1 MAKENGAPKDEETI
15 SISRADLQE
24 LLTNAMANAAK
35 IAAEAGNAA
44 RDHRRDDVDFLAT
57 IMAKPSE
64 ERETALIA
72 YLSSLSPQ
80 QREARETSIRDAYAN
95 IAKTADPSQ
104 GRPGE
109 LAVLGKDNAGAPV
122 YGKVRTTRDWVL
134 KNYPQVDVY
143 VTVPPRGGVTIRGVN
158 FVLER
163 GINHVPS
170 IVAELY
176 AWWAET
182 QERIERSYPPLTA
195 AESENMNTQLARGAR
210 QVISR
215 VHQVGVGILPQEVI
229 AEPAR
234 TE

>member
-1 MAKENGAPKDEETI
+1 MPKNDGAPADDQITI
-15 SISRADLQE
+15 SKSDLQE

-44 RDHRRDDVDFLAT
+44 RDHRRDDVEFLT
-57 IMAKPSE
+57 SIHSKPVE
-64 ERETALIA
+64 EREMALLA

-80 QREARETSIRDAYAN
+80 QREAREQSIRDAYAN
-95 IAKTADPSQ
+95 IAKTADPSR

-109 LAVLGKDNAGAPV
+109 YVMMGKDNAGAPV
-122 YGKVRTTRDWVL
+122 LSKVRTTREWVMA
-134 KNYPQVDVY
+134 NYPMVDVF
-143 VTVPPRGGVTIRGVN
+143 VTVPPKGGVTVKGAHFN
-158 FVLER
+158 LER

-176 AWWAET
+176 AWWADT
-182 QERIERSYPPLTA
+182 QDRIERSYPPLTA
-195 AESENMNTQLARGAR
+195 GEQDQMNQQLARGAR

-215 VHQVGVGILPQEVI
+215 VHQVGIGVLPQEVI

-234 TE
+234 SE